1 MENTPIL
8 RSLVA
13 GGRSS
18 GTGRPTS
25 STPSARDSND
35 NARRGAQFDR
45 EVERARAE
53 EPQRRV
59 EDRRQRAEHIHR
71 RDAGTQA
78 RRAAAEKRATRDPAD
93 AAAKGSAPESE
104 PATPVL
110 PSELDSAA
118 ELAPAQGAL
127 EPESFHAPKSTV
139 AAAAV
144 GEQGP
149 ELAPTSLE
157 DLLAP
162 LPENSTEPSLST
174 PGALSALASDATP
187 TTNATT
193 TLSAGQALQGEF
205 DSTAF
210 AELDAASEFAAA
222 AFDATGTGVVGE
234 GEVQGVGA
242 QGATP
247 SAASGVDAALGAD
260 AQRAPAAPESV
271 ARSSEVAQSGA
282 ADAPAEPPRA
292 PLDSERA
299 AEVLRQVRLRF
310 SPELRQAVI
319 QLEPRELGRISIKI
333 SVARGVVRTELRAEN
348 ASALEALERHAPEL
362 QAALE
367 RVGLGGGSFA
377 LQLGF
382 DGSSAQHASDG
393 EQQRAQ
399 HGAVPPAERPEL
411 EGAPRALAQRLA
423 ALSGVDTYA

>member
-25 STPSARDSND
+25 STPSARDSSD

-78 RRAAAEKRATRDPAD
+78 RRAAAEERAGRDPSD
-93 AAAKGSAPESE
+93 AAAKGSAPENE
-104 PATPVL
+104 PTTPVL
-110 PSELDSAA
+110 PSEQDSAA
-118 ELAPAQGAL
+118 EPAPAQGAL
-127 EPESFHAPKSTV
+127 EPESFHAPKS
-139 AAAAV
+139 AAAAAAP

-149 ELAPTSLE
+149 ELAPTSLD

-162 LPENSTEPSLST
+162 LPETSAEPSLST
-174 PGALSALASDATP
+174 PGALNALASDAAP
-187 TTNATT
+187 TTIATT
-193 TLSAGQALQGEF
+193 TLSAGQALQGDF
-205 DSTAF
+205 DSAGL
-210 AELDAASEFAAA
+210 AELDAAPEFEAAA
-222 AFDATGTGVVGE
+222 LDAMETGNLGE

-242 QGATP
+242 QGAAP
-247 SAASGVDAALGAD
+247 SAASGVDATLGAD
-260 AQRAPAAPESV
+260 AQRAPAAPESLG
-271 ARSSEVAQSGA
+271 RSSDVAQGGA

-399 HGAVPPAERPEL
+399 HGAVPPAERPAI

>member
-1 MENTPIL
+1 MENTPTL

-25 STPSARDSND
+25 PTPSARDSSN
-35 NARRGAQFDR
+35 NARRGAEFER

-53 EPQRRV
+53 EPQLRG
-59 EDRRQRAEHIHR
+59 EDRRQRAESTHGQ
-71 RDAGTQA
+71 DAQAPTRHSAVDERQA
-78 RRAAAEKRATRDPAD
+78 RASSEASATGAATEA
-93 AAAKGSAPESE
+93 E

-110 PSELDSAA
+110 PSEMDSAA
-118 ELAPAQGAL
+118 EPAPTQGAL
-127 EPESFHAPKSTV
+127 APESFHAPKLTV
-139 AAAAV
+139 AAATNV
-144 GEQGP
+144 QQGV
-149 ELAPTSLE
+149 ESAPTSLD
-157 DLLAP
+157 DLLP
-162 LPENSTEPSLST
+162 PQPENYTEPSLST
-174 PGALSALASDATP
+174 PGALSALASDAAS
-187 TTNATT
+187 TTNAATAI
-193 TLSAGQALQGEF
+193 SAGAAWDEQTGSGAL
-205 DSTAF
+205 
-210 AELDAASEFAAA
+210 AELDAAPEFDVTALGATDANVGGDSEVPGLSAQSAAPSV
-222 AFDATGTGVVGE
+222 DAT
-234 GEVQGVGA
+234 
-242 QGATP
+242 P
-247 SAASGVDAALGAD
+247 GAD
-260 AQRAPAAPESV
+260 AQRAPAAPETV
-271 ARSSEVAQSGA
+271 ARTSEAAQSGA
-282 ADAPAEPPRA
+282 AEAPPEQPRA

-333 SVARGVVRTELRAEN
+333 SVVRGVVRTELRAEN

-382 DGSSAQHASDG
+382 DGSPSQHASDG

-399 HGAVPPAERPEL
+399 QGAVQPAERPEL

>member
-25 STPSARDSND
+25 STPSARDSSD
-35 NARRGAQFDR
+35 NARRGAQFER

-59 EDRRQRAEHIHR
+59 EERRQRAEPTHAR
-71 RDAGTQA
+71 QAQAQA
-78 RRAAAEKRATRDPAD
+78 RRAAAEERQARETSE
-93 AAAKGSAPESE
+93 AAAPESETEGE

-110 PSELDSAA
+110 PPGSESAA
-118 ELAPAQGAL
+118 DLAPAQGAL

-139 AAAAV
+139 APTANV
-144 GEQGP
+144 QQGA
-149 ELAPTSLE
+149 EVAPTSLD

-162 LPENSTEPSLST
+162 QPENSTQPTSS
-174 PGALSALASDATP
+174 PAGASSALAADAAP
-187 TTNATT
+187 TANAATAH
-193 TLSAGQALQGEF
+193 SAGGAWDAQTG
-205 DSTAF
+205 SGAF
-210 AELDAASEFAAA
+210 AELDAAPEFDVTAL
-222 AFDATGTGVVGE
+222 DATDANVG
-234 GEVQGVGA
+234 GDSEVPGLSA
-242 QGATP
+242 P
-247 SAASGVDAALGAD
+247 SAASSVDATPGPD
-260 AQRAPAAPESV
+260 AQRAPAAPEAL
-271 ARSSEVAQSGA
+271 ARTSEAAQSGA
-282 ADAPAEPPRA
+282 ADAPPEQPRA

-299 AEVLRQVRLRF
+299 ADVLRQVRLRF

-377 LQLGF
+377 LHLGF

-393 EQQRAQ
+393 EQQRTQ
-399 HGAVPPAERPEL
+399 HGAVAPAERPEL

>member
-1 MENTPIL
+1 M
-8 RSLVA
+8 
-13 GGRSS
+13 
-18 GTGRPTS
+18 
-25 STPSARDSND
+25 
-35 NARRGAQFDR
+35 
-45 EVERARAE
+45 
-53 EPQRRV
+53 
-59 EDRRQRAEHIHR
+59 
-71 RDAGTQA
+71 
-78 RRAAAEKRATRDPAD
+78 
-93 AAAKGSAPESE
+93 
-104 PATPVL
+104 L
-110 PSELDSAA
+110 PSEQDSAA
-118 ELAPAQGAL
+118 EPAPAQGAL
-127 EPESFHAPKSTV
+127 EPESFHAPKS
-139 AAAAV
+139 AAAAAAP

-149 ELAPTSLE
+149 ELAPTSLD

-162 LPENSTEPSLST
+162 LPEISAEPSLST
-174 PGALSALASDATP
+174 PGALNALASDAAP
-187 TTNATT
+187 TTIATT
-193 TLSAGQALQGEF
+193 TLSAGQALQGDF
-205 DSTAF
+205 DSAGL
-210 AELDAASEFAAA
+210 AELDAEPEFEAAA
-222 AFDATGTGVVGE
+222 LDAMETGNLGE

-242 QGATP
+242 QGAAP
-247 SAASGVDAALGAD
+247 SAASGVDATLGAD
-260 AQRAPAAPESV
+260 AQRAPAAPESLG
-271 ARSSEVAQSGA
+271 RSSDVAPSGA

-399 HGAVPPAERPEL
+399 HGAVPPAERPAI